1 MENLLIYI
9 LQVNVLLSIVY
20 LGYVLLL
27 KGLTFYNLN
36 RGYFL
41 VGMLFSFIYPFLDVK
56 SWFTSHVEPIGEL
69 VDFMPNFLST
79 PAPDNLYSINNILL
93 VVVAAGATFFFLRLL
108 IQSASVLRVHWNSSS
123 ALWHTF
129 SYRNVRFP
137 VAPFS
142 FLRQIY
148 LYRKQHDEQELTH
161 IFKHELVHTNGLHS
175 LDVLLTELVYT
186 CCWYNPLVFL
196 MRKAIHQNLEFLT
209 DQQVLDLG
217 IDRQTYQY
225 NLLHVNRTGLATP
238 ITNKFNFKMLKQ
250 RIMMMNK
257 KRSSKLELSK
267 YAMLIPV
274 LVLASAAFTVNR
286 VEANI
291 HDAVEM
297 GQASVFNE
305 KLLHAESENENAI
318 NPVDTVP
325 QQNEARLDESE
336 GVQSGLT
343 IKKTG
348 DDPLYVVDG
357 VVMLPKDF
365 KNVNP
370 NNIERIEVLKEGSG
384 TAAYGE
390 KGKNGVLLI
399 TTKDG
404 PTTTKEVTGSG
415 TFQRDSTITK
425 IVKVSSGNE
434 PKPLYVLDGVIIKE
448 SDMNGVD
455 PNNIES
461 ISVLKDN
468 SATAIYG
475 EQAKNGAVL
484 ISTKS
489 FNRGV
494 KADEKNDTKPS
505 DQVAQAVK
513 SKTASDKKPVVLIDG
528 VIQKEGFDIKTLD
541 PNTIESMQVWK
552 DANATEKYGKAGANG
567 VIELTTKAAAKK
579 SDSKK

>member
-20 LGYVLLL
+20 LGYILLL

-56 SWFTSHVEPIGEL
+56 SWFTRHVEPIGEL
-69 VDFMPNFLST
+69 VDFMPNFVST
-79 PAPDNLYSINNILL
+79 PAPDNLYSINNVLL
-93 VVVAAGATFFFLRLL
+93 VAVAAVATFFFLRLL

-274 LVLASAAFTVNR
+274 LILASAAFTVNK

-291 HDAVEM
+291 HDAVEK
-297 GQASVFNE
+297 GSQKIKINEVLIKRDVGFSDTTEVELKEVKVNSGKEDIRFVAIRSDDTSKIKSNSDIKRVFISRS
-305 KLLHAESENENAI
+305 KQDSSKTDFHILLNN
-318 NPVDTVP
+318 
-325 QQNEARLDESE
+325 
-336 GVQSGLT
+336 
-343 IKKTG
+343 G
-348 DDPLYVVDG
+348 DPKSKETQPLIIVDG
-357 VVMLPKDF
+357 LIQNNDDLP
-365 KNVNP
+365 
-370 NNIERIEVLKEGSG
+370 NI
-384 TAAYGE
+384 
-390 KGKNGVLLI
+390 
-399 TTKDG
+399 
-404 PTTTKEVTGSG
+404 
-415 TFQRDSTITK
+415 
-425 IVKVSSGNE
+425 
-434 PKPLYVLDGVIIKE
+434 
-448 SDMNGVD
+448 D
-455 PNNIES
+455 PNQIES
-461 ISVLKDN
+461 ISVLKDE
-468 SATAIYG
+468 SAAALYG
-475 EQAKNGAVL
+475 HKAKNGAVL
-484 ISTKS
+484 VVTKKITDKESDFDVSNSTSSGKNRIIIERTGEGSKFEMSAADRAKAKERVSKS
-489 FNRGV
+489 LIVING
-494 KADEKNDTKPS
+494 EI
-505 DQVAQAVK
+505 K
-513 SKTASDKKPVVLIDG
+513 SKS
-528 VIQKEGFDIKTLD
+528 ELD
-541 PNTIESMQVWK
+541 ALNPDEIESVSVLK
-552 DANATEKYGKAGANG
+552 DENATAKYGKEGANG
-567 VIELTTKAAAKK
+567 VLEVITKDKAAAKK
-579 SDSKK
+579 ADSKK